1 MTTLPIANPVQ
12 PLIDVFDAVLV
23 FFHDTVGLSWG
34 FSIIALTVV
43 VRAALIPLTLK
54 QFRSMQALQRLS
66 PEIKALQAKYKDD
79 RQRLNQD
86 MMKFYQENK
95 VNPFGSCLPL
105 VMQLP
110 VFFSLFYMLRKD
122 LKIDICGPEEHIL
135 KVAAEHG
142 KTLTTIG
149 CDQVDPGS
157 AGFLFINDLTAK
169 ATGATL
175 IVLIVLYVGSQL
187 LSSVLMSVT
196 ADRNQR
202 FIMIAL
208 PFVFV
213 PFIQGFPAGLIL
225 YWITT
230 NLWTVGQQY
239 VIRRTAGM
247 PVRGAPVP
255 AGASAAVSTPE
266 RQKDKGKAKDADA
279 KPKPQPKQ
287 KAEEKAE
294 QEKPAQQPKGR
305 ASDGDGD
312 GGTPPDR
319 RTSAPPRP
327 PRQRRKKKTGRRR

>member
-1 MTTLPIANPVQ
+1 MNILPIANPVQ
-12 PLIDVFDAVLV
+12 PLIDVFDSVLV
-23 FFHDTVGLSWG
+23 FFHDTVGFSWG
-34 FSIIALTVV
+34 FSIIALTIV
-43 VRAALIPLTLK
+43 VRTALIPLTLK
-54 QFRSMQALQRLS
+54 QFKSMQALQRLS

-79 RQRLNQD
+79 RQRLNQE

-122 LKIDICGPEEHIL
+122 LKIDICGPEAKIL
-135 KVAAEHG
+135 AAAKEAG

-175 IVLIVLYVGSQL
+175 IILIVLYVGSQL

-213 PFIQGFPAGLIL
+213 PFIQGFPAGLL
-225 YWITT
+225 VYWITT

-239 VIRRTAGM
+239 IIRRGAGL
-247 PVRGAPVP
+247 PVLGAPGSNMPPTP
-255 AGASAAVSTPE
+255 AVVSDKDRE
-266 RQKDKGKAKDADA
+266 RSKKDEDKKKDKA
-279 KPKPQPKQ
+279 KPS
-287 KAEEKAE
+287 AN
-294 QEKPAQQPKGR
+294 G
-305 ASDGDGD
+305 GDGD
-312 GGTPPDR
+312 GTAPEREQHER
-319 RTSAPPRP
+319 RASAPPPP